1 MRLTKEKQ
9 KMRECEMGI
18 KQLRFSYQLPQQ
30 KERIVQLTKN
40 TTTLNTYIHTI
51 QLATKDYNFFKKK
64 VKSKTW
70 VQFLRCY
77 FALVNKSHG

>member
-1 MRLTKEKQ
+1 MRLTKKKQ

-40 TTTLNTYIHTI
+40 TTTLNTYI
-51 QLATKDYNFFKKK
+51 
-64 VKSKTW
+64 
-70 VQFLRCY
+70 QF
-77 FALVNKSHG
+77 N